1 MASEPQPLL
10 KTRLARA
17 TSVLANCHYN
27 LAISHCISHGDMP
40 GQKSIR
46 NMFIALEKLKE
57 LLQAASKSI
66 QGYHK

>member
-10 KTRLARA
+10 KTRLAV
-17 TSVLANCHYN
+17 SHS
-27 LAISHCISHGDMP
+27 ISHDDMP

-46 NMFIALEKLKE
+46 NMFIALEKLKDTL
-57 LLQAASKSI
+57 LLQAASTSI